1 MRSEEVYSSSNK
13 GGNYKF
19 WIIIGFILVL
29 LAVTNPSKD
38 DFVKWVVNSSI
49 EESSN
54 EWVNAG
60 INLFGSPVI
69 NGVTTQQ
76 DLVFVSIFKMEL
88 GTEKTSILG
97 FGKRFFIRLP

>member
-1 MRSEEVYSSSNK
+1 MRNGDVYKSS
-13 GGNYKF
+13 GRQGNYKF

-29 LAVTNPSKD
+29 LAITNPSKD

-60 INLFGSPVI
+60 ISLLGGPVI

-88 GTEKTSILG
+88 GLETTSVVG

>member
-1 MRSEEVYSSSNK
+1 MGNQDGYNYSDKRK
-13 GGNYKF
+13 GYKF
-19 WIIIGFILVL
+19 WIIIGVILLL

-38 DFVKWVVNSSI
+38 DYAKWVVHSSI

-60 INLFGSPVI
+60 ISLLGGPVI
-69 NGVTTQQ
+69 QGITTQKN
-76 DLVFVSIFKMEL
+76 LVFASIFKMDIGIE
-88 GTEKTSILG
+88 TTSVLG